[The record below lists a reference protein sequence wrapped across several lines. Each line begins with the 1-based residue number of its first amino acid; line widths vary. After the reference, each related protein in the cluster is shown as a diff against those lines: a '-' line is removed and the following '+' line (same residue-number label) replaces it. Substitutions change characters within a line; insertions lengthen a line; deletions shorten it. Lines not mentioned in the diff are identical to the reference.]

1 MGRILAL
8 DYGKK
13 RVGVAVTDMLQI
25 TANGL
30 DTIETGKVKDFLI
43 SYLEK
48 EEIDCVVVGMPKQMS
63 NQPSEAARYIEPFLR
78 WFESTFPGIRLER
91 MDERFTSKMAE
102 RALIEGGV
110 KKIKRRQKELV
121 DKVSAV
127 LILQS
132 YLETLNRDN

>member
-13 RVGVAVTDMLQI
+13 RVGMAVTDPLKI

-30 DTIETGKVKDFLI
+30 ETVQTNDVKDFLI
-43 SYLEK
+43 SYLER
-48 EEIDCVVVGMPKQMS
+48 EAIECVVVGMPKQM
-63 NQPSEAARYIEPFLR
+63 NNRPSEAARYVESFIE
-78 WFESTFPGIRLER
+78 WFCNTYPGVRLER

-110 KKIKRRQKELV
+110 KKMKRRDKGLV

-132 YLETLNRDN
+132 YLASVNRET